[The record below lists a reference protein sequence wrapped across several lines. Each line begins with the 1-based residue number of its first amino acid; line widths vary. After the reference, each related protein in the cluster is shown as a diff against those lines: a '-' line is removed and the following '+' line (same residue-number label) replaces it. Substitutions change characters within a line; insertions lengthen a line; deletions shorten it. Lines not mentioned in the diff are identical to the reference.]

1 MVLTREAQADGT
13 DPISLDHYHWRYGVV
28 MLSDSLDLMSSY
40 HLIVSLDTYRQMLAK
55 ASPDRPMMN
64 PMKQSVRITSAHA
77 LDGHGRLL
85 FALPLQPRDLTNAV
99 RHQIV
104 GYLDDMRNEP
114 EGAYALDTPAEPG
127 AKRRREDPPSSPV
140 EDWLQNQREDTAEIE
155 ERARPPANEL
165 EAERQRLLA
174 LDLDIPQHSIR

>member
-1 MVLTREAQADGT
+1 MVLTREAQADGM
-13 DPISLDHYHWRYGVV
+13 DPISLEPYRWREGAVL
-28 MLSDSLDLMSSY
+28 LSDSLDLMSSY
-40 HLIVSLDTYRQMLAK
+40 HLIVSLDTYRRMLAN

-64 PMKQSVRITSAHA
+64 PMKQGVRITSAHA

-104 GYLDDMRNEP
+104 RYLDDMRNEP
-114 EGAYALDTPAEPG
+114 DGAYALDTPAEAG
-127 AKRRREDPPSSPV
+127 AKRRRVSGPV

-174 LDLDIPQHSIR
+174 LDLDIPQHLIRYL